1 MADYESL
8 NIHPV
13 AALEPNQDF
22 PAYAVYCFN
31 ASAAVYLYN
40 CIRINADAYIKLIE
54 ASHNGYAMWMYSGAK
69 RLDKNTLQI
78 INKSLDHH
86 EIPLRARIEPLVFV
100 EGLGRR
106 SHIGTRHVLRIEPP
120 GLIDLTDAATDDMAA
135 ETSDF
140 YASAA
145 KTLDRIAVWHMSY
158 ADVDEYYDLGYRKL
172 MGMSTRYTCSIIR
185 EGKTVLNIG

>member
-1 MADYESL
+1 MAEYESL

-13 AALEPNQDF
+13 AAIKPNQDF
-22 PAYAVYCFN
+22 ATYNVYCYN

-40 CIRINADAYIKLIE
+40 CLRINAESYTKLIE
-54 ASHNGYAMWMYSGAK
+54 ASDNGCAMWLYSGSK
-69 RLDKNTLQI
+69 KLDKTTLQI
-78 INKSLDHH
+78 INTRLDHH
-86 EIPLRARIEPLVFV
+86 EIPLRARIEPLVLV

-106 SHIGTRHVLRIEPP
+106 SHVGTRHVLRIEPP
-120 GLIDLTDAATDDMAA
+120 GLIDLTDAPGD
-135 ETSDF
+135 ETLDF

-158 ADVDEYYDLGYRKL
+158 ADVDEHYDLGYRKV

-185 EGKTVLNIG
+185 QGETVLQVG